1 MSGTPPLRVVQWAT
15 GNIGTRSLRAL
26 IEHPGMTLAGVYVH
40 SGHKAGKDAGE
51 LCGLAPVG
59 ITATNNIEE
68 IIALRADCVLYMQQ
82 WCNVDDICRLLAAG
96 NNIVTTRVEF
106 HNPRMLDPTI
116 RERVEAACRE
126 GSTSIY
132 STGSSPGFITEA
144 LPLVLMSLQRRLDC
158 LTIDEFADLSSR
170 DSPDL
175 LFNIM
180 GYGQPPAAFGEQ
192 RLAHVKTGFA
202 FSLQQLAD
210 AISMPLDSVEVFGE
224 VATARNAISI
234 AAGVI
239 EAGTVGAQRITLS
252 GMRNGRPLLRM
263 RLNWYCTKDIDAT
276 WDLRETGWRVLVE
289 GDTPLDVSIT
299 FPVSL
304 DAMAATTPGYTAHRA
319 VNAVTVVCAAS
330 PGIRTTADLPQ
341 VIANL
346 A

>member
-1 MSGTPPLRVVQWAT
+1 MTGTRPLRVVQWAT
-15 GNIGTRSLRAL
+15 GNIGARSLRAI

-40 SGHKAGKDAGE
+40 SDDKTGKDAGE
-51 LCGLAPVG
+51 LCGLGPVG
-59 ITATNNIEE
+59 VTATNNIEE

-82 WCNVDDICRLLAAG
+82 WCNFDDICRLLAAG
-96 NNIVTTRVEF
+96 SNIVTTRVEF
-106 HNPRMLDPTI
+106 HSPRMLDPAL
-116 RERVEAACRE
+116 RERIETACRE
-126 GSTSIY
+126 GGTSIY

-144 LPLVLMSLQRRLDC
+144 LPLVLTSLQRRLDG

-192 RLAHVKTGFA
+192 RLAHVRTGFA
-202 FSLQQLAD
+202 YSMHQLAD
-210 AISMPLDSVEVFGE
+210 AISMPLDSVEVCGE
-224 VATARNAISI
+224 VATARHTVRIDAGEI
-234 AAGVI
+234 A
-239 EAGTVGAQRITLS
+239 AGTVGAQRITVS
-252 GMRNGRPLLRM
+252 GMRNGQPLLRI
-263 RLNWYCTKDIDAT
+263 RLNWYCTRDIDAA

-289 GDTPLDVSIT
+289 GDTPLDVNIT

-304 DAMAATTPGYTAHRA
+304 ETMAATTPGYTAHRA
-319 VNAVTVVCAAS
+319 VNAVPVVCAAP
-330 PGIRTTADLPQ
+330 PGIRTTVDLPQ